1 MKCKISVLKILV
13 LFAPLLFCMRVN
25 AQALPTPSADTFSTI
40 INGNNSLSFS
50 LFSDVEVLPFLNPNP
65 VQIYKIIEDVAQ
77 DPLVVG
83 TQLNLMQ
90 NNDYTVS
97 ELSQT
102 EIDNFSQVYPYLYD
116 VNGNTVSWD
125 NVYHLHYMNAM
136 FHGDVYIDSSGNIL
150 TSDQNNTKTMFQLG
164 IGGYLLQ
171 VSDIAN
177 IYDQIAIQLGNNQ
190 MLYSLDPDIDISN
203 NNMNFYIYGGQRGN
217 YNDRIPWYM
226 AQELYIPNIY
236 DRNLYYVV
244 SYGNFKAV
252 SLNTPTQIYCV
263 NDPSLYLNTVYN
275 QHGNNYPFY
284 RISNINITRD
294 GITYYYSIACA
305 NSASFINNSIISSK
319 ENFISDSNLN
329 TQYCILNYN
338 KFNFDRNLEYFEDEV
353 VAFKV
358 LQPKSGKIIQINDD
372 LYSYDDIK
380 ELEEEL
386 NNLNPTPNEL
396 FDPDEVVSEDNYPLD
411 YPYTGTGVSPSE
423 LPFPVTNINPSTDPF
438 LSYDP
443 LIQPTPE
450 ATVQSFWNFQIPF
463 VENLFKKYPFS
474 IPWDIKNFF
483 LGFTSQAQAPAWDFD
498 YTITIAGKD
507 YTTHFEGD
515 LSDYEPL
522 AVIFRN
528 LITISFIIFLAV
540 YSYFKHS

>member
-1 MKCKISVLKILV
+1 MKCKFSILKILV
-13 LFAPLLFCMRVN
+13 LFAPFLFCMRVN

-40 INGNNSLSFS
+40 LNGNDTFSWS
-50 LFSDVEVLPFLNPNP
+50 LFSDVNVLPLNPNP
-65 VQIYKIIEDVAQ
+65 TGIYRIIEDVAQ

-83 TQLNLMQ
+83 SQLNLMQ

-97 ELSQT
+97 QLTQT

-116 VNGNTVSWD
+116 VNGNTVTWD

-136 FHGDVYIDSSGNIL
+136 FHGDVYIDSDGNIL

-177 IYDQIAIQLGNNQ
+177 IYDQIALQLNNNN
-190 MLYSLDPDIDISN
+190 MLISLNPDIDISSN
-203 NNMNFYIYGGQRGN
+203 TMNFYVFAGLRGN
-217 YNDRIPWYM
+217 YNGSIPWYY
-226 AQELYIPNIY
+226 AQELFLPNIY
-236 DRNLYYVV
+236 NRNLYYV
-244 SYGNFKAV
+244 SGYSTWNAINL
-252 SLNTPTQIYCV
+252 STPTQIYCV
-263 NDPSLYLNTVYN
+263 NNPTQYLNTVYN
-275 QHGNNYPFY
+275 QHGSNYPVFNVQNVNY
-284 RISNINITRD
+284 TYD
-294 GITYYYSIACA
+294 GITYNYLLNCPQAYA
-305 NSASFINNSIISSK
+305 FRVNSILSSK
-319 ENFISDSNLN
+319 ENFTNNSNLQN
-329 TQYCILNYN
+329 QNCVLNYN
-338 KFNFDRNLEYFEDEV
+338 GFNYDPTLCYKEDDV
-353 VAFKV
+353 LAFKV
-358 LQPKSGKIIQINDD
+358 LQPKTGKIIQINDD

-380 ELEEEL
+380 ELEENL
-386 NNLNPTPNEL
+386 NNITSTPNEL
-396 FDPDEVVSEDNYPLD
+396 YDPDQAISENNYPLD
-411 YPYTGTGVSPSE
+411 YPYEEPEVQTSE
-423 LPFPVTNINPSTDPF
+423 LPFPATNINPSADPF

>member
-1 MKCKISVLKILV
+1 MKCKICVLKILV
-13 LFAPLLFCMRVN
+13 LFAPLLFCMRLN

-50 LFSDVEVLPFLNPNP
+50 LFSDVNVLPINPNP
-65 VQIYKIIEDVAQ
+65 VNIYRIVEDVAQ
-77 DPLVVG
+77 DPLIVG

-97 ELSQT
+97 ELTQS
-102 EIDNFSQVYPYLYD
+102 EIDDFSQIYPYLYD
-116 VNGNTVSWD
+116 VNGNIVTWD
-125 NVYHLHYMNAM
+125 NVYHVHYMNAM
-136 FHGDVYIDSSGNIL
+136 FHGDVYIDDSGNIL
-150 TSDQNNTKTMFQLG
+150 TSDQNNTNTMFQLG
-164 IGGYLLQ
+164 VGGYLLG

-177 IYDQIAIQLGNNQ
+177 IYDEIQQSLVNNSYQ
-190 MLYSLDPDIDISN
+190 
-203 NNMNFYIYGGQRGN
+203 YILEGIPNPNSAYYLFFSPYGGLN
-217 YNDRIPWYM
+217 ANKVYSF
-226 AQELYIPNIY
+226 YIPNQYLDGVIVPTTSNNGQIITEWYSNDTSSFTYIGPSGNEYNVSIQNGSWVKNGYTYQYKITFPTNYRVDRFPNVNNSYSSFLNGNQWNDPNVFAKVGINYIPSNSTNSSIVDFKKIIDLPSTKHLQFDDTY
-236 DRNLYYVV
+236 DY
-244 SYGNFKAV
+244 NFIKEYES
-252 SLNTPTQIYCV
+252 SLNNSTPQLNELY
-263 NDPSLYLNTVYN
+263 DPAQSINES
-275 QHGNNYPFY
+275 NYP
-284 RISNINITRD
+284 
-294 GITYYYSIACA
+294 
-305 NSASFINNSIISSK
+305 
-319 ENFISDSNLN
+319 
-329 TQYCILNYN
+329 
-338 KFNFDRNLEYFEDEV
+338 
-353 VAFKV
+353 
-358 LQPKSGKIIQINDD
+358 
-372 LYSYDDIK
+372 YSY
-380 ELEEEL
+380 ETPE
-386 NNLNPTPNEL
+386 NLPDNE
-396 FDPDEVVSEDNYPLD
+396 S
-411 YPYTGTGVSPSE
+411 SS
-423 LPFPVTNINPSTDPF
+423 LPFPSTNVDPNPEASPF